1 MKPYAI
7 SSTCKSNRANRQP
20 SSPASHALSLSERWD
35 RRQPRQWLRQ
45 APRHARKRRHNA
57 CPTLREPSNASRN
70 GSKGICNIRLAP
82 PRRKPRSRC
91 VRVRRLAATILVL
104 AARARSIRSATAQM
118 SEEGS
123 NALPRSRVREKRKT
137 DNFGGDHPAMPP
149 GTMPGQMP
157 ERHAIPGIKN
167 LVAVASGKGG
177 VGKTTVAVNVALAL
191 AKLGYKVGLLD
202 ADVYGPNV
210 PIMLGSTAEP
220 TATAQQRII
229 PVVAQGVKMISMGLL
244 NPGDKPVIWR
254 GPMLHSVITQ
264 FLRSVEWGELD
275 YLIIDLPPG
284 TGDVQLTLIQ
294 TVAVTGAVVV
304 TTPSAVA
311 LADVRKAIE
320 MFRQVSV
327 EVLGVVENMSTF
339 ACPHCGKPVDIFG
352 HGEGAKTA
360 IEYGVPV
367 LGEIEID
374 PRIRLGGDT
383 GMPVTAQGETAPA
396 AQSLYRVAR
405 AVSARLEEVAATAGG
420 PKVQID

>member
-1 MKPYAI
+1 MP
-7 SSTCKSNRANRQP
+7 
-20 SSPASHALSLSERWD
+20 L
-35 RRQPRQWLRQ
+35 
-45 APRHARKRRHNA
+45 
-57 CPTLREPSNASRN
+57 
-70 GSKGICNIRLAP
+70 G
-82 PRRKPRSRC
+82 
-91 VRVRRLAATILVL
+91 TI
-104 AARARSIRSATAQM
+104 
-118 SEEGS
+118 
-123 NALPRSRVREKRKT
+123 
-137 DNFGGDHPAMPP
+137 
-149 GTMPGQMP
+149 PGQTP

-167 LVAVASGKGG
+167 LVAIASGKGG
-177 VGKTTVAVNVALAL
+177 VGKTTVAVNLALAL
-191 AKLGYKVGLLD
+191 ARLGHKVGLLD

-220 TATAQQRII
+220 TATLQQRII

-383 GMPVTAQGETAPA
+383 GKPVAAQGETAPA
-396 AQSLYRVAR
+396 AQSLYRVAK
-405 AVSARLEEVAATAGG
+405 AVAARLEEVAATGGG